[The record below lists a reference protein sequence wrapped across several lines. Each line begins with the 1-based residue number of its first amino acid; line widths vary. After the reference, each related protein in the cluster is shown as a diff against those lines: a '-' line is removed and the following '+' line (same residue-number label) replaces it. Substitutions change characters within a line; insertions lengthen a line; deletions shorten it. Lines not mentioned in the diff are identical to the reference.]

1 MDTGHKDNEV
11 MDEIDSIIREEPEI
25 DPETVLSEPNSDEEE
40 AFFETEEPSEKAVSE
55 KTEPSDKSKVD
66 NSEISESSK
75 EAEKLKKEL
84 AKDEKSFKNLQ
95 RFLIYLTAF
104 LVILWVMFFKIIGI
118 THMPSEDMEPRIDA
132 GDLVL
137 FYRLARK
144 PQFQDVIVFEKVV
157 DGKKTLMVGRVMAVP
172 GDTVEISAGNSVIV
186 NGNVLVEPKIYSMTP
201 KREDKVTY
209 PLTLGEKQ
217 YFVLVD
223 NRLQGMDSRYFGPV
237 TKDEIL
243 GTIITIIR
251 RIKF

>member
-1 MDTGHKDNEV
+1 METDHNDDEK
-11 MDEIDSIIREEPEI
+11 MDEIDSIISEEP
-25 DPETVLSEPNSDEEE
+25 DFKPE
-40 AFFETEEPSEKAVSE
+40 EKLI
-55 KTEPSDKSKVD
+55 EPSDDPVEEKP
-66 NSEISESSK
+66 ELSESAQ

-95 RFLIYLTAF
+95 RFLIYLAVF

-209 PLTLGEKQ
+209 PLTLGDQQ
-217 YFVLVD
+217 YFILVD
-223 NRLQGMDSRYFGPV
+223 NRLHGMDSRYFGPV
-237 TKDEIL
+237 TKEEIL

>member
-1 MDTGHKDNEV
+1 MDTGHQDNEK
-11 MDEIDSIIREEPEI
+11 MDEIDSIIRETPDS
-25 DPETVLSEPNSDEEE
+25 DPETVLNETDFDEEE
-40 AFFETEEPSEKAVSE
+40 SVFEEEEPAEVAVAEKS
-55 KTEPSDKSKVD
+55 EPSDKSAKES
-66 NSEISESSK
+66 SEISESSK
-75 EAEKLKKEL
+75 EADKLKKEL

-95 RFLIYLTAF
+95 RFLIYLAVF

-217 YFVLVD
+217 YFILVD

>member
-1 MDTGHKDNEV
+1 MDTGHQDNEK
-11 MDEIDSIIREEPEI
+11 MDEIDSIIREAPDS
-25 DPETVLSEPNSDEEE
+25 DPETVLNETDFDEEE
-40 AFFETEEPSEKAVSE
+40 AVFEKEEPAEVAVAEKS
-55 KTEPSDKSKVD
+55 EPSDKSAKES
-66 NSEISESSK
+66 SEISESSK

-95 RFLIYLTAF
+95 RFLIYLAAF

-172 GDTVEISAGNSVIV
+172 GDTVDISSGNSVIV
-186 NGNVLVEPKIYSMTP
+186 NGNVLSEPKIYSMTP

-209 PLTLGEKQ
+209 PLTLGEQQ
-217 YFVLVD
+217 YFILVD
-223 NRLQGMDSRYFGPV
+223 NRLHGMDSRYFGPV

>member
-1 MDTGHKDNEV
+1 METDHNDNEKK
-11 MDEIDSIIREEPEI
+11 DEIDSIISEEP
-25 DPETVLSEPNSDEEE
+25 DFKPE
-40 AFFETEEPSEKAVSE
+40 ETLI
-55 KTEPSDKSKVD
+55 EPSDDPVEEKP
-66 NSEISESSK
+66 ELSESAQ

-95 RFLIYLTAF
+95 RFLIYLAVF

-243 GTIITIIR
+243 GTIITIVR

>member
-1 MDTGHKDNEV
+1 M
-11 MDEIDSIIREEPEI
+11 
-25 DPETVLSEPNSDEEE
+25 
-40 AFFETEEPSEKAVSE
+40 
-55 KTEPSDKSKVD
+55 
-66 NSEISESSK
+66 
-75 EAEKLKKEL
+75 
-84 AKDEKSFKNLQ
+84 
-95 RFLIYLTAF
+95 IYLAAF

-172 GDTVEISAGNSVIV
+172 GDTVDISSGNSVIV
-186 NGNVLVEPKIYSMTP
+186 NGNVLSEPKIYSMTP

-209 PLTLGEKQ
+209 PLTLGDQQ
-217 YFVLVD
+217 YFILVD